1 MHHPCAS
8 YVNCGG
14 KTRHYIGREQERE
27 AKLNQKVNRQ
37 WVLKKRPK
45 GAVSLSDFEHRE
57 TEIPEP
63 GPGEILVRNT
73 LIEFAP
79 GMRQL
84 INEHFPFMPV
94 SVGQPM
100 NALTA
105 GVVVKSRSDKF
116 AEGDLVRGLGGWRDF
131 AVLGGPKDPMPALKI
146 PANSTPA
153 LALGLLGE
161 TGLTAY
167 FGMLEI
173 GRPQAG
179 ESVAISSAAGAVG
192 SVAGQIAKIKGCTV
206 IGIAGGPE
214 KKTWLTEF
222 AGFDAA
228 IDYKSEDVGAR
239 LGEIAPKGLNL
250 FFDNVGGEILSTALG
265 HLAMRGRIVVCGAIA
280 SYDSPGT
287 ASRGLSDTMQLVGR
301 RARIEGFVTADY
313 SDRTEPALAELSAWH
328 AEGKLR
334 TAEDVRK
341 GFENIPATFLDLLRG
356 RHLGKLLLEI

>member
-1 MHHPCAS
+1 M
-8 YVNCGG
+8 
-14 KTRHYIGREQERE
+14 
-27 AKLNQKVNRQ
+27 NQDVNRQ
-37 WVLKKRPK
+37 WVLKSRPA
-45 GAVSLSDFEHRE
+45 GPVSESDFEYIE
-57 TEIPEP
+57 GAVPEP
-63 GPGEILVRNT
+63 GEGEFLVRNT

-94 SVGQPM
+94 SVGQAM
-100 NALTA
+100 NALTV
-105 GVVVKSRSDKF
+105 GVVVKSRSGKF
-116 AEGDLVRGLGGWRDF
+116 AEGDIVRGLGGWRDF
-131 AVLGGPKDPMPALKI
+131 AVLGGPKDPMPTIKV
-146 PANSTPA
+146 PRGTPPA

-179 ESVAISSAAGAVG
+179 ETVAISSAAGAVG
-192 SVAGQIAKIKGCTV
+192 SVAGQIAKIKGCRV
-206 IGIAGGPE
+206 IGIAGGP
-214 KKTWLTEF
+214 KKKAWLTEF

-239 LGEIAPKGLNL
+239 LGELAPKGVNL
-250 FFDNVGGEILSTALG
+250 FFDNVGGEILNTALG
-265 HLAMRGRIVVCGAIA
+265 RLAMRGRIVVAGAIA

-287 ASRGLSDTMQLVGR
+287 APRGLPDIMQLVGR
-301 RARIEGFVTADY
+301 RARIEGFVTGDY
-313 SDRTEPALAELSAWH
+313 YDRAEPALAELSTWH
-328 AEGKLR
+328 ADGKLR
-334 TAEDVRK
+334 TAEDIRA